1 MLPTAVAS
9 SFTLL
14 ATRPLTTDLS
24 YQPQQSQFLP
34 RGRSSHTAL
43 SYTCTVY
50 TCFLL
55 TANLQWRMVS
65 SIVRYNTTYSQWWID
80 QPTLLSHKLL
90 IARSSL
96 PEALVIEALVIAVT
110 VIAIKPYPRYIDPQ
124 PREGTL
130 CSEGTG
136 LGACSELMAVRI
148 FEPGWIDS
156 MWCCNAFCERLR
168 ACSLWITYC

>member
-65 SIVRYNTTYSQWWID
+65 SIVRYNTTYSQLWID
-80 QPTLLSHKLL
+80 PPTLLSHKLL
-90 IARSSL
+90 IARSSSHSSNSHNHKAI
-96 PEALVIEALVIAVT
+96 PEIYRPPT
-110 VIAIKPYPRYIDPQ
+110 PGRYFVQ
-124 PREGTL
+124 WRN
-130 CSEGTG
+130 
-136 LGACSELMAVRI
+136 GARCVQWMNGCANGF

-168 ACSLWITYC
+168 ACSLWINSC